1 LEWLAASGLL
11 ITVLGLG
18 LGMGH
23 LYGDTG
29 RQSALL
35 LLCALAAFLA
45 SLRAYRFYKEFTV
58 TFAVSVWRNFFVA
71 GRKNP
76 DAATNQQ
83 PGGNGV

>member
-1 LEWLAASGLL
+1 
-11 ITVLGLG
+11 
-18 LGMGH
+18 
-23 LYGDTG
+23 
-29 RQSALL
+29 

-76 DAATNQQ
+76 DAPTNQQ